1 MANKVTSVI
10 NQSQKDFLRV
20 FSDLCYSKSDWQVWT
35 DFIYCAATAIANSVD
50 REGPVHDAREERCMT
65 VLNGYRESER
75 AQFPDLLEILVNALE
90 QNPDQD
96 FLGEMFMVMKLGS
109 HWHGQFFTPYS
120 VCRMMARMQI
130 TSSEK
135 ELKARGWVGVNDPAC
150 GAGALLIAAR
160 NEFAGHGIGW
170 MQTFF
175 VAQDIDQTAALMC
188 YIQLSL
194 LGCAGYVVIADT
206 LCNPLTGPSIL
217 TPVQREGQ
225 EFWFMPMTA
234 DPVWQGRAQLER
246 FRRTPGT
253 ARMEPQEPEPQVAEA
268 DFPEAPQDTLHIDA
282 PEPEPVANPIPK
294 APAYDADENGQLSFF
309 LR

>member
-1 MANKVTSVI
+1 MAKKVARVL

-35 DFIYCAATAIANSVD
+35 DFIYLAAVAIANSVD

-75 AQFPDLLEILVNALE
+75 AQFPDLLDILVNALE

-96 FLGEMFMVMKLGS
+96 FLGEMFMVMELGS

-120 VCRMMARMQI
+120 VCRMMAKMQI

-135 ELKARGWVGVNDPAC
+135 EVKARGWVGVNDPAC

-160 NEFAGHGIGW
+160 NEFADHGIGW
-170 MQTFF
+170 LQTFF
-175 VAQDIDQTAALMC
+175 VAQDIDQNAGLMC

-206 LCNPLTGPSIL
+206 ICNPLTGPSIL
-217 TPVQREGQ
+217 RPVQREGQ

-234 DPVWQGRAQLER
+234 SPIWLER
-246 FRRTPGT
+246 FRLEHFKILLNGIGRET
-253 ARMEPQEPEPQVAEA
+253 AEPEIPAVATPLPETPQK
-268 DFPEAPQDTLHIDA
+268 APGIET
-282 PEPEPVANPIPK
+282 PEPETPVEAVPEPTT
-294 APAYDADENGQLSFF
+294 YEADDNGQLRFF
-309 LR
+309 

>member
-1 MANKVTSVI
+1 MAKKVARVL

-20 FSDLCYSKSDWQVWT
+20 FSDLCCSKSDWQVWT
-35 DFIYCAATAIANSVD
+35 DFIYLAAVAIANSVD

-96 FLGEMFMVMKLGS
+96 FLGEMFMAMELGS

-120 VCRMMARMQI
+120 VCRMMAKMQI

-170 MQTFF
+170 LQTFF
-175 VAQDIDQTAALMC
+175 VAQDIDQNAGLMC

-206 LCNPLTGPSIL
+206 ICNPLTGPSIL

-234 DPVWQGRAQLER
+234 SPFWQERVRLEHFKAAMNALGRK
-246 FRRTPGT
+246 T
-253 ARMEPQEPEPQVAEA
+253 AEPENPAVATVI
-268 DFPEAPQDTLHIDA
+268 PETPREKPGKET
-282 PEPEPVANPIPK
+282 PEPETPVEAISE
-294 APAYDADENGQLSFF
+294 APAYEADEGGQLRFF
-309 LR
+309 